1 MVRLDRVQRRF
12 GRQVLFDG
20 LSWLIPPDAR
30 VGLVGPNGAGK
41 TTLLRIVVGD
51 DRPDAGSVH
60 APESLRIGYLPQE
73 VETLGEGTVLEVALG
88 GLGELREIESRLAG
102 LEHRMSVLA
111 QEDPALEETT
121 ATYGELRHRFEVLG
135 GDRAEARTCSIL
147 TGLGVPPSAF
157 DRSLDTLSGGWRMR
171 VALARLLVG
180 SPGLLLLDEPTN
192 HLDLEALS
200 WLEGFLGGYEGA
212 FVVVSHDRYFL
223 NRMVGTV
230 AELDHGR
237 LEIYRG
243 NYDVYLKTKAQRDAA
258 REKDA
263 RLRAREVARVQRF
276 VERFRY
282 KASKARQVQARV
294 RALEKL
300 EPVETV
306 KRAPK
311 KMRLGFPS
319 PPRSGEIVVRIE
331 GLSKSYGDNVVYRD
345 LGFLMRRGDRVALV
359 GPNGAGKS
367 TLLKLLAGVTA
378 PDGGRLELGHNVTAE
393 YYAQHQ
399 LEALEPDHTVLQ
411 SVETAAQGRLDRQR
425 ARTLLGSFLFPGE
438 DVDKKV
444 AVLSGGEKARLAL
457 CRLLVRPAN
466 LLLLDEPTN
475 HLDLMGREVLEDA
488 LDEYDGTLIFI
499 SHDRYF
505 MNRVATTIGE
515 VGHGRV
521 GTYPGDYDTYLEHP
535 SQAAPEPAVE
545 STTDDRQ
552 RRRELRRAEA
562 EERNRLYR
570 ERKVV
575 QDDLDRVEV
584 EIGALERSLEELN
597 AQQADPATYGDPEKA
612 ARLAR
617 ERTEIESGLERLY
630 ARWEDLARRLP

>member
-1 MVRLDRVQRRF
+1 MVRLDRIQRRF

-20 LSWLIPPDAR
+20 LSWLIQPDAR
-30 VGLVGPNGAGK
+30 VGLVGPNGTGK
-41 TTLLRIVVGD
+41 TTLLRIVVGE

-88 GLGELREIESRLAG
+88 GLGELREIETRLAT
-102 LEHRMSVLA
+102 LEHRMSELPP
-111 QEDPALEETT
+111 EDPAMQETT
-121 ATYGELRHRFEVLG
+121 AAYGELRHRFEVLG
-135 GDRAEARTCSIL
+135 GDRAETRSRSIL
-147 TGLGVPPSAF
+147 TGLGVPPTAF
-157 DRSLDTLSGGWRMR
+157 DRPLADLSGGWRMR

-200 WLEGFLGGYEGA
+200 WLEGFLAAYEGA

-223 NRMVGTV
+223 NRMVATV
-230 AELDHGR
+230 AELDCGR
-237 LEIYRG
+237 LDIYRG
-243 NYDVYLKTKAQRDAA
+243 NYDSYLETKVQRDEA
-258 REKDA
+258 RKKDA

-306 KRAPK
+306 KRTTR
-311 KMRLGFPS
+311 KMRLGFPP

-331 GLSKSYGDNVVYRD
+331 GLSKAYGDKVVYRD
-345 LGFLMRRGDRVALV
+345 LNFLMRRGDRVALV

-367 TLLKLLAGVTA
+367 TLLKLLAGGTD

-399 LEALEPDHTVLQ
+399 LEALDPGHTVLQ
-411 SVETAAQGRLDRQR
+411 SVEAAAAGRFDRQST
-425 ARTLLGSFLFPGE
+425 RTLLGSFLFPGE
-438 DVDKKV
+438 DVDKRV
-444 AVLSGGEKARLAL
+444 SVLSGGEKARLAL

-488 LDEYDGTLIFI
+488 LDEYEGTLIFV

-505 MNRVATTIGE
+505 MNRVATSIGE
-515 VGHGRV
+515 VGNGRV
-521 GTYPGDYDTYLEHP
+521 DTYPGDYDTFMER
-535 SQAAPEPAVE
+535 AVTEAPEAADE
-545 STTDDRQ
+545 SGTDDRQ
-552 RRRELRRAEA
+552 RRRELRRTEA

-575 QDDLDRVEV
+575 QDELDRVEP
-584 EIGALERSLEELN
+584 EIATLERSLDQVN
-597 AQQADPATYGDPEKA
+597 AQQADPATYSDPEKA

-617 ERTEIESGLERLY
+617 ERAEIESNLEGLY
-630 ARWEDLARRLP
+630 ARWDDLAGKLP